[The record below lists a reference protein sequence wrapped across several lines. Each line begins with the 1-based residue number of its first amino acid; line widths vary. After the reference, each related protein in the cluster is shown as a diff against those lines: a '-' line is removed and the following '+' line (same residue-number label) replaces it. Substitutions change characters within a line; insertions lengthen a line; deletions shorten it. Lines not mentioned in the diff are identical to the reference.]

1 MNEIC
6 CSISVNIA
14 QGGNKRISAPL
25 DFSKLSNFIMHAN
38 QAFLVMNKEKLGEL
52 LATKAK
58 QKDHAKVRPEGC
70 YGSLYNVLR
79 TL

>member
-1 MNEIC
+1 
-6 CSISVNIA
+6 
-14 QGGNKRISAPL
+14 
-25 DFSKLSNFIMHAN
+25 MHAN